1 MDWKQKMDKNYFSK
15 VHASMGGNGGLIT
28 YGALDTNNC
37 DPTFNY
43 VTLSSKTY
51 WQFAVD
57 SFSVGTY
64 SIAKS
69 QQVISDTG
77 TSWLGGPQN
86 GINYIIQATNA
97 QYDAKYQ
104 IYTIPCT
111 QTGLP
116 DIVFT
121 IGGMKYNIPSTEY
134 VLDVRIFECLQP
146 VVAFMCGGQN
156 FG

>member
-1 MDWKQKMDKNYFSK
+1 MDKNFFSK
-15 VHASMGGNGGLIT
+15 VQDSKGGNGGLIT

-104 IYTIPCT
+104 IYTLPCT

-134 VLDVRIFECLQP
+134 VLDVRIF
-146 VVAFMCGGQN
+146 
-156 FG
+156 